1 MSQPS
6 APPHHRPTN
15 VTLNKPDHA
24 LHIQWTDNHI
34 SAYPLNELREA
45 CPCALCR
52 GGHEFMGPQFDPN
65 LIELKPARS
74 YEVKD
79 MQLIGNYA
87 LMFVWSDLHSSG
99 IYTWDYL
106 RRICP
111 CPICQAEREIKAGIN
126 P

>member
-1 MSQPS
+1 MSEQVQK
-6 APPHHRPTN
+6 HRPVN
-15 VTLNKPDHA
+15 VTLNKHIHELA
-24 LHIQWTDNHI
+24 IQWSDDHL
-34 SAYPLNELREA
+34 SGYPLNALREA

-52 GGHEFMGPQFDPN
+52 GGHEFMGPQYDPN

-79 MQLIGNYA
+79 MQLVGNYA
-87 LMFVWSDLHSSG
+87 MQITWSDLHSSG

-111 CPICQAEREIKAGIN
+111 CPICTARREIEKSGKS
-126 P
+126 

>member
-1 MSQPS
+1 MTETSQK
-6 APPHHRPTN
+6 HRPTN
-15 VTLNKPDHA
+15 ITLNKQTHELA
-24 LHIQWTDNHI
+24 IQWSDSHM
-34 SAYPLNELREA
+34 SGYPLDGLREA

-52 GGHEFMGPQFDPN
+52 GGHEFMGPQYDPN

-79 MQLIGNYA
+79 MQLVGNYA
-87 LMFVWSDLHSSG
+87 LQITWSDLHSSG

-111 CPICQAEREIKAGIN
+111 CPICIAERAQKQSQ

>member
-1 MSQPS
+1 MSQP
-6 APPHHRPTN
+6 AGQQHHRPTN
-15 VTLNKPDHA
+15 VTLNKPNHE
-24 LHIQWTDNHI
+24 LHIQWSDSHI
-34 SAYPLNELREA
+34 SAYPLNALREA

-52 GGHEFMGPQFDPN
+52 GGHEFMGPQYDPN
-65 LIELKPARS
+65 LIELKPVRS

-111 CPICQAEREIKAGIN
+111 CPVCQAEREIKAGTN

>member
-1 MSQPS
+1 MSEQVQK
-6 APPHHRPTN
+6 HRPVN
-15 VTLNKPDHA
+15 VTLNKHIHELA
-24 LHIQWTDNHI
+24 IQWSDDHL
-34 SAYPLNELREA
+34 SGYPLNALREA

-52 GGHEFMGPQFDPN
+52 GGHEFMGPQYDPN

-79 MQLIGNYA
+79 MQLVGNYA
-87 LMFVWSDLHSSG
+87 MQITWSDLHSSG

-111 CPICQAEREIKAGIN
+111 CPICTARREIEKPGKS
-126 P
+126 